1 MVLVTYVVKMKV
13 YSKRDNIA
21 IFHILNNYY
30 LSYMIRPVSDR
41 PFAFFDKLKN
51 KTDTYRLNNKM
62 ERSHL
67 NCPVFVN
74 DMYVKP
80 VNARRPE
87 IWKSDTK

>member
-41 PFAFFDKLKN
+41 PFAFFDKLKKN
-51 KTDTYRLNNKM
+51 NQIHRLNKM
-62 ERSHL
+62 ERSHV
-67 NCPVFVN
+67 NCPVLVN

-80 VNARRPE
+80 VSE
-87 IWKSDTK
+87 C

>member
-51 KTDTYRLNNKM
+51 KTDTYRLGW
-62 ERSHL
+62 EE
-67 NCPVFVN
+67 
-74 DMYVKP
+74 
-80 VNARRPE
+80 APE
-87 IWKSDTK
+87 HFFQRTAITSPDCQEFMV